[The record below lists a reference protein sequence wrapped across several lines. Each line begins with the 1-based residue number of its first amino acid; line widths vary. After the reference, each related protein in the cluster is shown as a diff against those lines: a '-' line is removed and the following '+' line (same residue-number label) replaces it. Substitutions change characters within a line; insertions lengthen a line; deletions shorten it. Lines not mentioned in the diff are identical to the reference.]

1 MPRHPSAAQCVHSP
15 QSKADAAHAPPA
27 AAGASRPVTGR
38 PQTADTAWQPFAGTP
53 AAKAAAA
60 NTLIAAHNEYQGYA
74 SGTTGVQPINR
85 NLIPITFATSPK
97 VGPWGPCPPPPGGA
111 VGLPTLPLSP
121 SLTLRCPAHLPTA
134 VALQRQWHDRG
145 SQRRQRRRADS
156 QRAAVHG
163 RRQQMNETI
172 SSTGN
177 GSRSRAVKGTRS
189 GAAAMTAAAAR

>member
-97 VGPWGPCPPPPGGA
+97 VGPWGPCPPPPGGPW
-111 VGLPTLPLSP
+111 GCQPSP
-121 SLTLRCPAHLPTA
+121 SPLHLPCD
-134 VALQRQWHDRG
+134 ALLTSPLQWPYSASGTIAEASGG
-145 SQRRQRRRADS
+145 SGA
-156 QRAAVHG
+156 G
-163 RRQQMNETI
+163 LI
-172 SSTGN
+172 
-177 GSRSRAVKGTRS
+177 RS
-189 GAAAMTAAAAR
+189 GRPSTAGGNK

>member
-97 VGPWGPCPPPPGGA
+97 VGPWGPCPPPPRGGRGA
-111 VGLPTLPLSP
+111 ANPPPLPFTYLAMPCSP
-121 SLTLRCPAHLPTA
+121 PHCSGPTA
-134 VALQRQWHDRG
+134 PVA
-145 SQRRQRRRADS
+145 
-156 QRAAVHG
+156 
-163 RRQQMNETI
+163 
-172 SSTGN
+172 
-177 GSRSRAVKGTRS
+177 RSRKP
-189 GAAAMTAAAAR
+189 AAAAAQG